1 MRILFFHKNF
11 PGRFGFMAAHLAAN
25 PEHEVLFA
33 SCHQRSGAAVPRVRR
48 VIVKPDAARRP
59 PREENYAQIWCGA
72 MLSGKSRY
80 TFLERLNAEFRPHWV
95 LSSAFGGISFFV
107 PRAFPQAFH
116 VFYAGLEHAPRTAEG
131 LSEAKK
137 AELAM
142 QGMQALQSRLC
153 FAFCEEQRNLF
164 PEVLRPAVR
173 LMTPWVDTDWMRPGI
188 SAGFQHGTFTP
199 APGSELV
206 SFDMQSAAAARAS
219 SLLKLAAALLG
230 ARPSC
235 RMVLCFGGNPV
246 RGMFEAWHGGLP
258 ESLRRRVC
266 LADFLRPGEYRDLFR
281 ASAIHVCAEARPSP
295 PPGWLEAMSCGAAL
309 MMPAPAADALLKPG
323 ENMLPFPSGGWEEQL
338 EAVVEALD
346 QPDRLAAIGA
356 GARRDIVKALSPQVL
371 VPPHVALL
379 LAEYEAFR
387 KENA

>member
-25 PEHEVLFA
+25 PENEVLFA

-59 PREENYAQIWCGA
+59 QREENYAQSWCAA

-137 AELAM
+137 AELNM

-153 FAFCEEQRNLF
+153 FAFSEDQRNLF
-164 PEVLRPAVR
+164 PEALRPAVR
-173 LMTPWVDTDWMRPGI
+173 LVTPWVDTDWMKPDA
-188 SAGFQHGTFTP
+188 SAAFCHDAFAP

-206 SFDMQSAAAARAS
+206 SLDMQGLAADRAS
-219 SLLKLAAALLG
+219 SLLKLVAALLG

-246 RGMFEAWHGGLP
+246 RRLFEAWHGGLP
-258 ESLRRRVC
+258 EKPRGRVC

-281 ASAIHVCAEARPSP
+281 ASTVHVCMGARPSP
-295 PPGWLEAMSCGAAL
+295 PPGRLEAMSCGAVV
-309 MMPAPAADALLKPG
+309 MMPAPVADALLKPG
-323 ENMLPFPSGGWEEQL
+323 ENMLPFPPGGWEEQL
-338 EAVVEALD
+338 EAIVEALD

-356 GARRDIVKALSPQVL
+356 SARRDVVRALSPQVL

-387 KENA
+387 GENA